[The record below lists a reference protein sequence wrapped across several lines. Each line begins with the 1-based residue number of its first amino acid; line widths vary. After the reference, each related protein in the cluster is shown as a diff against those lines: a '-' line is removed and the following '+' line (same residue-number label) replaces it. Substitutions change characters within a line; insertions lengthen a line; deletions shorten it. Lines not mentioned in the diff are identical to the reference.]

1 MRFPPLLL
9 AASILLLGTPAASAK
24 DFRPG
29 DLRVCGAVHCR
40 VVTERAQARAFSA
53 FLYGNGRLV
62 RASAPR
68 VGSPVFQLRLKDGF
82 VAALLSRASIRVH
95 GLYCERFMRGRWYR
109 LPPSLR
115 NIGAGLEPKRLRST
129 VPHSC

>member
-1 MRFPPLLL
+1 MRLPLWIV
-9 AASILLLGTPAASAK
+9 AVSALLLGTPAASAK

-40 VVTERAQARAFSA
+40 VVTERAQARTFSA
-53 FLYGNGRLV
+53 FLYGNGRPR

-82 VAALLSRASIRVH
+82 VAALLSPAAIRVH
-95 GLYCERFMRGRWYR
+95 GLFCERFVRGRWYR
-109 LPPSLR
+109 LPSSLR
-115 NIGAGLEPKRLRST
+115 NIGAGLEPKRLRAT